1 MARRKNTIG
10 VSWGDNPA
18 SRQVVREAALSCFR
32 QYGVH
37 RTSMADIAQAAD
49 ISRKTLYRVFEDRTA
64 LMEYLIAHR
73 LAKTGTSIRKKVW
86 GFKSFEKALIEGPIA
101 TVALGQEDP
110 LFAEIILAA
119 TNHRIEQFLLRGNPQ
134 IISHMNETWF
144 PVIEEGRKQGIVRKE
159 LSNERIV
166 EIIMHMQLLLWM
178 GDDLGPA
185 KQRSLMRDIL
195 WPAVTCAG

>member
-10 VSWGDNPA
+10 VTWGDNPT

-37 RTSMADIAQAAD
+37 RTSMADIAEAAD
-49 ISRKTLYRVFEDRTA
+49 ISRKTLYRVFADRTA
-64 LMEYLIAHR
+64 LIEHLIAYR
-73 LAKTGTSIRKKVW
+73 LAELGTSIREKVR
-86 GFKSFEKALIEGPIA
+86 GFKDFETALIDGPIA

-110 LFAEIILAA
+110 LFVEIILAA

-144 PVIEEGRKQGIVRKE
+144 PVLEEGRKQGIVRKE

-185 KQRSLMRDIL
+185 EQRSLMRDVL
-195 WPAVTCAG
+195 WPAVTYA

>member
-10 VSWGDNPA
+10 VSWGDNA
-18 SRQVVREAALSCFR
+18 TSRQVVREAALSCFR

-37 RTSMADIAQAAD
+37 RTSMADIAEAAD

-64 LMEYLIAHR
+64 LVEHLIAYR
-73 LAKTGTSIRKKVW
+73 MAILGNSMRKKVR
-86 GFKSFEKALIEGPIA
+86 GFNDFEKALIDGPIA

-110 LFAEIILAA
+110 LLAEIILAA

-134 IISHMNETWF
+134 IVSHMNETWF
-144 PVIEEGRKQGIVRKE
+144 PVIEEGRKQGIVRNE

-185 KQRSLMRDIL
+185 EQRALMRDIL
-195 WPAVTCAG
+195 WPAVTRA

>member
-10 VSWGDNPA
+10 VSWGNNPT
-18 SRQVVREAALSCFR
+18 SRKVVREAAFSCFR

-37 RTSMADIAQAAD
+37 RTSMADIADAAD

-64 LMEYLIAHR
+64 LIEHLIAYR
-73 LAKTGTSIRKKVW
+73 MAELGTSIRNKVR
-86 GFKSFEKALIEGPIA
+86 GFKDFEKALINGPIA
-101 TVALGQEDP
+101 TVALGREDP
-110 LFAEIILAA
+110 LFAEIVLAA

-178 GDDLGPA
+178 GDDLAPA

-195 WPAVTCAG
+195 WPAVTNTR

>member
-10 VSWGDNPA
+10 ISWGDNTK
-18 SRQVVREAALSCFR
+18 SRQVVRDAALSCFS

-37 RTSMADIAQAAD
+37 RTSMADIADAAD

-64 LMEYLIAHR
+64 LIEHLIAFR
-73 LAKTGTSIRKKVW
+73 MAELGASIRKKVE
-86 GFKSFEKALIEGPIA
+86 GFQSFEKALIEGPIA
-101 TVALGQEDP
+101 TVRLGLDDP
-110 LFAEIILAA
+110 LLPEIILTA

-144 PVIEEGRKQGIVRKE
+144 PVIEQGRQQGIVRKE

-166 EIIMHMQLLLWM
+166 EIIMHMQVLLWM
-178 GDDLGPA
+178 GDDLTPA
-185 KQRSLMRDIL
+185 KQRSLMKDIL
-195 WPAVTCAG
+195 WPAVTCR

>member
-1 MARRKNTIG
+1 MPRRKNTIG
-10 VSWGDNPA
+10 VSWGDNA
-18 SRQVVREAALSCFR
+18 QSRQVVREAAISCFR

-37 RTSMADIAQAAD
+37 RTSMEDIAEAAD

-64 LMEYLIAHR
+64 LIEHLIAYR
-73 LAKTGTSIRKKVW
+73 MRELGTNLRKKVR
-86 GFKSFEKALIEGPIA
+86 GFKDFKKALIDGPIA
-101 TVALGQEDP
+101 TVALGQEDS
-110 LFAEIILAA
+110 LFAEIILNA

-134 IISHMNETWF
+134 ILEHMHETWF
-144 PVIEEGRKQGIVRKE
+144 PVIEEGRERGIVRKE

-185 KQRSLMRDIL
+185 KQRALMRDIL
-195 WPAVTCAG
+195 WPAVTYS

>member
-1 MARRKNTIG
+1 MPRRKNTLG
-10 VSWGDNPA
+10 VSWGDNLQ
-18 SRQVVREAALSCFR
+18 SRQVVREAAISCFR

-37 RTSMADIAQAAD
+37 RTSMQDIAEAAD

-64 LMEYLIAHR
+64 LIEHLIAHR
-73 LAKTGTSIRKKVW
+73 MRELGTNLREKVR
-86 GFKSFEKALIEGPIA
+86 GFKDFEKALIDGPIA

-110 LFAEIILAA
+110 LFTEIILTA

-134 IISHMNETWF
+134 IVEHMHETWF
-144 PVIEEGRKQGIVRKE
+144 PVIEMGREQGIVRKE

-185 KQRSLMRDIL
+185 KQRALMRDIL
-195 WPAVTCAG
+195 WPAVTYS

>member
-10 VSWGDNPA
+10 VSWGDNPT
-18 SRQVVREAALSCFR
+18 SKQVVREAALSCFR

-37 RTSMADIAQAAD
+37 RTSMADIADAAD

-64 LMEYLIAHR
+64 LIEHLIAHR
-73 LAKTGTSIRKKVW
+73 MADLGTSIRKKVR
-86 GFKSFEKALIEGPIA
+86 GFKDFEQALIEGPIA
-101 TVALGQEDP
+101 TVRLGQEDT
-110 LFAEIILAA
+110 LLVEIILAA

-144 PVIEEGRKQGIVRKE
+144 PVIEAGRKQGIVSKA

-185 KQRSLMRDIL
+185 EQRSLMRDVL
-195 WPAVTCAG
+195 WPAVTCR

>member
-10 VSWGDNPA
+10 VSWGDNPK
-18 SRQVVREAALSCFR
+18 SRQIIREAAISCFR

-37 RTSMADIAQAAD
+37 RTSMADIAETAD

-64 LMEYLIAHR
+64 LMEHLIAYR
-73 LAKTGTSIRKKVW
+73 MAELGASIRKKVR
-86 GFKSFEKALIEGPIA
+86 GFKSFEKALIDGPIA

-110 LFAEIILAA
+110 LFAEIILSA
-119 TNHRIEQFLLRGNPQ
+119 TNHRIEQFLLRGNPR
-134 IISHMNETWF
+134 IISHMNETWL
-144 PVIEEGRKQGIVRKE
+144 PIIEQGRKQGVVRKE

-166 EIIMHMQLLLWM
+166 EIILHMQLLLWM

-185 KQRSLMRDIL
+185 KQRSLMRDVL
-195 WPAVTCAG
+195 WPAVTNA